1 MMTASWLQGVFR
13 PMPTP
18 FDERGG
24 LALDHLRTNLEWGKG
39 PLLSGFVLMGS
50 NGEAVHL
57 DDEERR
63 SVIECVRD
71 AIPDDLRIIAGTGT
85 LSTRHTIALTQDA
98 AKAGANAA
106 MVLPPSYY
114 RTQMTQDSVQ
124 AHYHAVAD
132 ASTIPIVIYNVPG
145 CTGIDLVVETI
156 IRLAEHENIV
166 GLKASTGNVVKLA
179 TLRGTLGSGFRLLAG
194 SAGFLLPALS
204 VGADGAVLALA
215 NLAPAECFALY
226 QAARDGDL
234 PEARRLQ
241 IRLVALN
248 SAVTARGGVPALKEA
263 MDQLGLY
270 GGPVRQP
277 LLPVSDEVRAAL
289 TDLLRTTGLLPP
301 ETG

>member
-1 MMTASWLQGVFR
+1 
-13 PMPTP
+13 MPTP
-18 FDERGG
+18 FDEHGD
-24 LALDHLRTNLEWGKG
+24 LALGHLKANLEWGRD
-39 PLLSGFVLMGS
+39 PLLSGFVMMGS

-57 DDEERR
+57 DNDERR
-63 SVIECVRD
+63 TIIESVRA
-71 AIPDDLRIIAGTGT
+71 AIPDSLRIIAGTGT
-85 LSTRHTIALTQDA
+85 FSTRETITLTRDA
-98 AKAGANAA
+98 AKAGADAA

-114 RTQMTQDSVQ
+114 RTQMTDEAVQ
-124 AHYHAVAD
+124 KHFYAVAD
-132 ASTIPIVIYNVPG
+132 ASSIPIVIYNVPG
-145 CTGIDLVVETI
+145 CTGIDLSAETI
-156 IRLAEHENIV
+156 AKLASHENIV

-179 TLRGTLGSGFRLLAG
+179 TLRGALGSGFRLLAG

-215 NLAPAECFALY
+215 NLAPTECFALY
-226 QAARDGDL
+226 QAVRDGNL
-234 PEARRLQ
+234 HEARQLQ

-289 TDLLRTTGLLPP
+289 TDLLRSTGLLPLP
-301 ETG
+301 AS